1 VTGPPFAHPSMS
13 VETQQ
18 PTQPQAPGRSFL
30 RSPMAL
36 IAGVVLALGAAVA
49 AVLVFTGG
57 GDDRDKTALPGATS
71 SFTLSYPD
79 SWAPLSKE
87 QLANQAGHPLGVI
100 RRKDGKGY
108 VIVRQEA
115 GTPPADLRKFG
126 DSLGR
131 QLKRRVPDLR
141 LRSTKVIKVR
151 AGTALFTSYIRKKT
165 GTVQSVVVVPAG
177 GKTYTLNTVSRGG
190 ANDVARQIGR
200 IILSFDLK
208 R

>member
-1 VTGPPFAHPSMS
+1 
-13 VETQQ
+13 
-18 PTQPQAPGRSFL
+18 
-30 RSPMAL
+30 MAL
-36 IAGVVLALGAAVA
+36 IAGVVLALAAAVG

-57 GDDRDKTALPGATS
+57 GDDKGKTALPAAS
-71 SFTLSYPD
+71 NSFTLGYPD

-108 VIVRQEA
+108 VIVRRDA

-126 DSLGR
+126 ASLGT
-131 QLKRRVPDLR
+131 QLKRRVPDLQ

-177 GKTYTLNTVSRGG
+177 GKTYTLTTVSRGG
-190 ANDVARQIGR
+190 ADDVAREIGR
-200 IILSFDLK
+200 MIVSFDLK